1 MGDLGEPASGRLHWS
16 DAGVRP
22 IDRAP
27 VDGLLRRPTPGEIM
41 EADDSA
47 GPAGRARIRAHFEKP
62 AWLRVVDLAMSGTN
76 NRDRPLIRS
85 AQSSMAGLLGAWP
98 TGPPRGPKR
107 GDLVVPNQL
116 FGSEFGDQCL
126 TPAIDLD
133 GTHGEEKGDRRRPPA
148 YGSGGLAYPTS
159 LTRPSS
165 RGSRPATPCRYYTP
179 PHEALRRRVRPRK
192 PHTLLIS
199 GHLPREWA
207 CLVSDRPGMD

>member
-1 MGDLGEPASGRLHWS
+1 MGDLGEPASGRLRWS

-27 VDGLLRRPTPGEIM
+27 VDGPPSSAHSGRNYGGGRFSRPCGPG
-41 EADDSA
+41 
-47 GPAGRARIRAHFEKP
+47 AHSRTFEKP
-62 AWLRVVDLAMSGTN
+62 AWLRVVDLAVSGTN

-116 FGSEFGDQCL
+116 FCSEFGDQCL

-133 GTHGEEKGDRRRPPA
+133 GTHGEEKGDRRRSPA

-159 LTRPSS
+159 LT
-165 RGSRPATPCRYYTP
+165 PAF
-179 PHEALRRRVRPRK
+179 LQRK
-192 PHTLLIS
+192 PS
-199 GHLPREWA
+199 GHS
-207 CLVSDRPGMD
+207 VSLLHSAP